1 MLKQNFLYFTSGP
14 LLPVLSLGINE
25 KSFALSPPCIPMGI
39 QTQFYLFQ
47 WKEMRELCGM
57 PGCLWCPAV
66 YFQKKPW
73 EYSLTL
79 WYKNKRH
86 CLAQA
91 MSHKLLEAGTTLYK
105 NITVLGL
112 LLYLLTDFGY
122 WALLGIG
129 LWTKLGF
136 GMTWYICFYF
146 LRLSRSFR
154 GMDALLQERKI
165 APRCLSWSLI
175 IIIVNKG

>member
-47 WKEMRELCGM
+47 WKEMRKLCGM

-66 YFQKKPW
+66 HFQKKPW

-91 MSHKLLEAGTTLYK
+91 MSHKLLEAGTVHKYNCAWFAPVSSHRLRLLSSVRDRTSNETGFWHDL
-105 NITVLGL
+105 VHL
-112 LLYLLTDFGY
+112 LL
-122 WALLGIG
+122 
-129 LWTKLGF
+129 
-136 GMTWYICFYF
+136 
-146 LRLSRSFR
+146 LSKTFEKFQRDGCPPTGKKNCS
-154 GMDALLQERKI
+154 
-165 APRCLSWSLI
+165 
-175 IIIVNKG
+175 